1 MYPAIPH
8 EGAGPRTITNNRSAF
23 GSKNAS
29 RTLTRF
35 RDRWTLACN
44 ALRCGAVVDGV
55 ALGLCEPDD
64 VEAEE
69 GVLVE
74 LLDGLAAVPWV
85 AGCEGTVTVV
95 EVVG

>member
-23 GSKNAS
+23 GSRNAS

-35 RDRWTLACN
+35 RDRWTLASTSV
-44 ALRCGAVVDGV
+44 AARAVADGL
-55 ALGLCEPDD
+55 ALGLCAPDD

-74 LLDGLAAVPWV
+74 LLDGVGAVPWV